1 MNNQRIGLTSALI
14 YTPISVLAAGIFFV
28 ITVIGDYNWV
38 ARVGGSVWIFILS
51 MIITMPLIT
60 SMVKKRANNSCRLV

>member
-1 MNNQRIGLTSALI
+1 MNHQRIGLTSALI

-28 ITVIGDYNWV
+28 ITVIGDYSWV
-38 ARVGGSVWIFILS
+38 ARIGGAVWIFILA

-60 SMVKKRANNSCRLV
+60 SAVKKRANNSCRIM